1 MSWATDA
8 FSAIRKIVLLEDRVE
23 RLASQIDSLAE
34 ICQDLDRRLVRLEAK
49 FELIEKAALP
59 SGAKFDTSLNRTCW
73 HSSHIAE
80 N

>member
-23 RLASQIDSLAE
+23 RLATQVDSLAE

-49 FELIEKAALP
+49 FELIEKAALSKRRQIRYKP
-59 SGAKFDTSLNRTCW
+59 
-73 HSSHIAE
+73 E
-80 N
+80 